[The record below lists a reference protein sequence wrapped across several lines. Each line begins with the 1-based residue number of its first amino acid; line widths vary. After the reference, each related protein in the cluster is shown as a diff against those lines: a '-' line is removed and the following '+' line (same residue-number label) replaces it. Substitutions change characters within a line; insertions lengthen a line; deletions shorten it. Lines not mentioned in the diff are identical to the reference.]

1 MGLFSG
7 LEKFGLGKLE
17 KMDVFEEEKKRDAV
31 EHPKKDQKPQIQEE
45 DLLFDKSFTC
55 PVCDE
60 EFHSKMVRT
69 GKVKLL
75 SADSDLRPKY
85 QMVDSLKYDA
95 LVCPHCG
102 YAALSRFFKFM
113 LPAQAKMIREN
124 ITANFKGIDTSASTY
139 SYDDAIMRHQ
149 LALANAVVKK
159 AKTSEKA
166 YTCLKM
172 ALQPNT
178 PVGTFVCSQ
187 KSIGFDGLLNFY
199 AGRNAVCDLP
209 FERAFLNHMGWSGN
223 MCAPAPYVI
232 DANEEL
238 IDRIAK
244 DDMVRGVTIA
254 AGGFFGP
261 QGRELRIPLADPKQN
276 DKIEAFEYKGYKIT
290 NFEMESSALA
300 GLSRLMG
307 HKAMTVCMVIANRL
321 IKEANT
327 GYKNTIDTLIKTV
340 LDRI

>member
-31 EHPKKDQKPQIQEE
+31 EHPKQDQKPQIQEE

-124 ITANFKGIDTSASTY
+124 
-139 SYDDAIMRHQ
+139 
-149 LALANAVVKK
+149 AVVKK

-172 ALQPNT
+172 AWLYRGKAENLPKDIKDYQTQIIELKKQELELLKNACE
-178 PVGTFVCSQ
+178 GFKSAYSKETFPMCGMDEITMMYLIADLCRR
-187 KSIGFDGLLNFY
+187 IGHFDESKRWISSVLTSRG
-199 AGRNAVCDLP
+199 
-209 FERAFLNHMGWSGN
+209 
-223 MCAPAPYVI
+223 
-232 DANEEL
+232 ANE
-238 IDRIAK
+238 RIKNKARDLK
-244 DDMVRGVTIA
+244 DMVEKDVER
-254 AGGFFGP
+254 
-261 QGRELRIPLADPKQN
+261 
-276 DKIEAFEYKGYKIT
+276 
-290 NFEMESSALA
+290 
-300 GLSRLMG
+300 LSKVK
-307 HKAMTVCMVIANRL
+307 H
-321 IKEANT
+321 
-327 GYKNTIDTLIKTV
+327 
-340 LDRI
+340 

>member
-172 ALQPNT
+172 AWLYRGKAENLPKDIKDYQT
-178 PVGTFVCSQ
+178 Q
-187 KSIGFDGLLNFY
+187 IIELKKQELELLK
-199 AGRNAVCDLP
+199 NAC
-209 FERAFLNHMGWSGN
+209 E
-223 MCAPAPYVI
+223 
-232 DANEEL
+232 
-238 IDRIAK
+238 
-244 DDMVRGVTIA
+244 
-254 AGGFFGP
+254 
-261 QGRELRIPLADPKQN
+261 
-276 DKIEAFEYKGYKIT
+276 
-290 NFEMESSALA
+290 
-300 GLSRLMG
+300 
-307 HKAMTVCMVIANRL
+307 
-321 IKEANT
+321 
-327 GYKNTIDTLIKTV
+327 
-340 LDRI
+340 